1 MNKIINFFQNN
12 KKLMRIVIIFLLAA
26 LVALL
31 ALNANTNWLIE
42 KLKLNKIM
50 DKI

>member
-1 MNKIINFFQNN
+1 MNKIINFFQSN

-31 ALNANTNWLIE
+31 ALSANTNLMPFIYM
-42 KLKLNKIM
+42 IF
-50 DKI
+50 

>member
-1 MNKIINFFQNN
+1 MNKIVTFFQNN

-31 ALNANTNWLIE
+31 ALNANTNLMPFIYM
-42 KLKLNKIM
+42 IF
-50 DKI
+50 

>member
-12 KKLMRIVIIFLLAA
+12 KKLMRILIIFLLAA

-31 ALNANTNWLIE
+31 ALSANTNLMPFIYM
-42 KLKLNKIM
+42 IF
-50 DKI
+50 

>member
-31 ALNANTNWLIE
+31 ALSANTNLMPFIYM
-42 KLKLNKIM
+42 IF
-50 DKI
+50 

>member
-12 KKLMRIVIIFLLAA
+12 KKLTRVVIIFLLAA

-31 ALNANTNWLIE
+31 ALNANTNLMPFIYM
-42 KLKLNKIM
+42 IF
-50 DKI
+50 

>member
-26 LVALL
+26 LGALL
-31 ALNANTNWLIE
+31 ALNANTNLMPFIYM
-42 KLKLNKIM
+42 IF
-50 DKI
+50 

>member
-31 ALNANTNWLIE
+31 ALNANTNLMPFIYM
-42 KLKLNKIM
+42 IF
-50 DKI
+50 